1 MAERSAHQQ
10 RIIRNYYE
18 NKDSIMLQ
26 KLGDMVADLYLAE
39 GKKRAS
45 LWKRAE
51 KALLQL
57 GVPQAQVEHIVQ
69 SDNPSMLAK
78 RLETLLA
85 KK

>member
-1 MAERSAHQQ
+1 
-10 RIIRNYYE
+10 
-18 NKDSIMLQ
+18 MLQ

-45 LWKRAE
+45 LWKRAA

-57 GVPQAQVEHIVQ
+57 GVSQAQVDHIVE
-69 SDNPSMLAK
+69 SDNPSILAK